1 MPVFSLQWISILAC
15 SLSQTT
21 TTTPRQKKKN
31 RKSNPN
37 HSPCPSTFTHVHVQ
51 ETAGWELSAAN
62 YVFDSCSRAETTQ
75 RSSRSNTKQAR
86 QRSHCVQSWRLS
98 KSRAS
103 MLPPDWT
110 GFWIFIVVANTL
122 LEKDVGIR
130 FCKLEGRGEPQP
142 LFRGSKK
149 SGVGWGWGGHAGEAK
164 ENGQRSPAA
173 TNVCDPTW
181 TASRSRCFPPVALIL
196 RR

>member
-1 MPVFSLQWISILAC
+1 MESEWKRGGELDTPCLA
-15 SLSQTT
+15 LSAETT
-21 TTTPRQKKKN
+21 SASTAGKASSKPPTFQCLSFPYSEFQSSRVHFPKQQPPPHVKKKN

-110 GFWIFIVVANTL
+110 GF
-122 LEKDVGIR
+122 
-130 FCKLEGRGEPQP
+130 
-142 LFRGSKK
+142 
-149 SGVGWGWGGHAGEAK
+149 
-164 ENGQRSPAA
+164 
-173 TNVCDPTW
+173 
-181 TASRSRCFPPVALIL
+181 
-196 RR
+196 

>member
-1 MPVFSLQWISILAC
+1 MESWILHASPSLRRPPPQAQQEKLAASRLLFNACLFLTVNFNPRVFTFPNNNHHPTS
-15 SLSQTT
+15 
-21 TTTPRQKKKN
+21 KKKN

-75 RSSRSNTKQAR
+75 RASGSNTKQAR

-110 GFWIFIVVANTL
+110 GF
-122 LEKDVGIR
+122 
-130 FCKLEGRGEPQP
+130 
-142 LFRGSKK
+142 
-149 SGVGWGWGGHAGEAK
+149 
-164 ENGQRSPAA
+164 
-173 TNVCDPTW
+173 
-181 TASRSRCFPPVALIL
+181 
-196 RR
+196 